1 MFWQHLTGGAAP
13 QAIDIQAAAAAAICG
28 PLHSCAEHFK
38 HFFSIMLNSEN
49 LSQLTSLVADVVA
62 ERRNRGR
69 NIKAPLD
76 EAGVVRGQEF
86 SQVHLWRNFRF

>member
-1 MFWQHLTGGAAP
+1 
-13 QAIDIQAAAAAAICG
+13 
-28 PLHSCAEHFK
+28 
-38 HFFSIMLNSEN
+38 MLNSEN

-62 ERRNRGR
+62 ERKNRGR

>member
-13 QAIDIQAAAAAAICG
+13 QTIDIQAAAAAICG

-62 ERRNRGR
+62 DGRNRGR

-86 SQVHLWRNFRF
+86 SQVHLRKKI